1 MRYIGHVT
9 LIGLTL
15 AVQLLSTGCSKLGGG
30 GGSSTGG
37 LFDSGSGS
45 GSSSFA
51 GLGSGSGDSGSVA
64 ATAPAGQGGPI
75 LPNPE
80 PTSVALFGAGLA
92 GFAVWRRCK
101 SRNKS

>member
-1 MRYIGHVT
+1 MRDIGHVT

-15 AVQLLSTGCSKLGGG
+15 AVQLLSTGCELGGG
-30 GGSSTGG
+30 GGNTGG

-51 GLGSGSGDSGSVA
+51 DLGSGSGGSGS
-64 ATAPAGQGGPI
+64 GGSGPVHS
-75 LPNPE
+75 PE

-92 GFAVWRRCK
+92 GLGMWYRRK